1 MARDLRRL
9 DVRRIA
15 IAAVEEAFDQLEESK
30 RKKRNRRGLPAKGAL
45 ITGAALMTA
54 GRVAWSSRGRGMLDA
69 LEQRLS
75 GLVGRDGSA
84 EPDDE
89 EEFYE
94 PEDEE
99 APEAY
104 DEEEDLP
111 EGVED
116 EDYDEEPEDY
126 EEEPEG
132 DEEEE
137 PEGSGEE
144 ESEEDFAGDEAG
156 QEEPE
161 VESAKPQRRSRAG
174 SRNKRRN

>member
-1 MARDLRRL
+1 MARDLGRL

-45 ITGAALMTA
+45 LTGAALMTA

-69 LEQRLS
+69 LEHRLS

-84 EPDDE
+84 EPEDE
-89 EEFYE
+89 EEFY
-94 PEDEE
+94 
-99 APEAY
+99 
-104 DEEEDLP
+104 EEEDLP
-111 EGVED
+111 EGAED

-137 PEGSGEE
+137 PEGVEE
-144 ESEEDFAGDEAG
+144 NESEADFAEDEAG
-156 QEEPE
+156 QDQPDED
-161 VESAKPQRRSRAG
+161 SGKPQRRSRAG
-174 SRNKRRN
+174 SRSKRRT